1 MSWLIYALLAPL
13 IFTIVNFIDKL
24 ILEKHVRN
32 PASMPPYLAIM
43 AFLSGC
49 VLWVVTGFPILPFRD
64 VAIIMFSGVLTA
76 VGALLYYRAL
86 SMEETSKIIVLI
98 QIQPVMV
105 LILSFLLLHETIS
118 AIQFVGFILIL
129 GAAVALSARRG
140 LGGIQFSK
148 VLGLLLF
155 VNFVW
160 SLSVVLFKFVAA
172 GDYFERFLSYESWGF
187 ALGGLLIFHVRA
199 LSTQML
205 FCENL
210 RIIPRQAL
218 AIIAVNETI
227 FLCAKLLTLAAVA
240 LGPTALVSVLGGTQV
255 FFGIVAGWVLTVLVP
270 SIYREEIARR
280 DLIRKGAIALV
291 LFAGIACINI
301 NL

>member
-1 MSWLIYALLAPL
+1 MSWLVYALLAPL
-13 IFTIVNFIDKL
+13 IFTVVNFIDKL

-32 PASMPPYLAIM
+32 PASMSAYIAIM
-43 AFLSGC
+43 AFISGC
-49 VLWVVTGFPILPFRD
+49 VLFVVTGFPIPPLRD
-64 VAIIMFSGVLTA
+64 IAIVMFTGILTA

-86 SMEETSKIIVLI
+86 STEETSKVIVLI

-105 LILSFLLLHETIS
+105 LILSFMLLHETIT

-129 GAAVALSARRG
+129 GAAVALSAKRG
-140 LGGIQFSK
+140 MGGIQFSK
-148 VLGLLLF
+148 VLWMLLI

-160 SLSVVLFKFVAA
+160 SLSVVLFKFVAN
-172 GDYFERFLSYESWGF
+172 DNYFERFLPYESWGF
-187 ALGGLLIFHVRA
+187 SLGGLLIVLFVRSVRDVFRES
-199 LSTQML
+199 LHT
-205 FCENL
+205 
-210 RIIPRQAL
+210 IPKRAL

-227 FLCAKLLTLAAVA
+227 FLSAKLLTLAAVA

-255 FFGIVAGWVLTVLVP
+255 FFGIVAGWILTVLVP
-270 SIYREEIARR
+270 SIYREDIARR
-280 DLIRKGAIALV
+280 DLIHKGAIALV

>member
-86 SMEETSKIIVLI
+86 SMEETSTIIVLI

-118 AIQFVGFILIL
+118 VIQFVGFILIL

-187 ALGGLLIFHVRA
+187 AVGGLLIFLFVKSVRDA
-199 LSTQML
+199 FLAS
-205 FCENL
+205 L
-210 RIIPRQAL
+210 RTIPRQAL

-227 FLCAKLLTLAAVA
+227 FLGAKLLTLAAVA

-255 FFGIVAGWVLTVLVP
+255 FFGIVTGWVLTVLVP

-280 DLIRKGAIALV
+280 DLLRKGAIALV

-301 NL
+301 SL

>member
-1 MSWLIYALLAPL
+1 MSWLVYALLSPL
-13 IFTIVNFIDKL
+13 IFTIVNFVDKL

-32 PASMPPYLAIM
+32 PASMSPYIAVM

-49 VLWVVTGFPILPFRD
+49 VLFVVTGMPALPFRD
-64 VAIIMFSGVLTA
+64 VAIVMFTGILTA
-76 VGALLYYRAL
+76 IGALFYYRAL
-86 SMEETSKIIVLI
+86 ATEETSKVIVLI

-118 AIQFVGFILIL
+118 ILQFVGFVLIL
-129 GAAVALSARRG
+129 GAAVTLSARRG

-148 VLGLLLF
+148 VLWMLLF

-160 SLSVVLFKFVAA
+160 SLSVVLFKFIVS
-172 GDYFERFLSYESWGF
+172 GDHFERFLSYESWGF
-187 ALGGLLIFHVRA
+187 ALGGLLIYLFVPSVRNAFHE
-199 LSTQML
+199 S
-205 FCENL
+205 L
-210 RIIPRQAL
+210 RVIPRQAL

-255 FFGIVAGWVLTVLVP
+255 FFGIVAGWVLTVLAP

-280 DLIRKGAIALV
+280 DLIRKGAVALV
-291 LFAGIACINI
+291 LFVGIACINI
-301 NL
+301 SL